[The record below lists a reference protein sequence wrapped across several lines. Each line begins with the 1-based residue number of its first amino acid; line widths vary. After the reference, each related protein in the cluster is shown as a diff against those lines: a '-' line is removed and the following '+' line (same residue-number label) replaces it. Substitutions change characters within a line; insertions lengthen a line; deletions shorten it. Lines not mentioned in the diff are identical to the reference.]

1 MKIRA
6 TILLVLLAFPATAL
20 AATEDFSGTFQGTD
34 TREVHGCLQAGYN
47 GTSSDPSWVLT
58 EEVKE
63 GDVSGKGSN
72 ASGEFTVEGRV
83 KGNTAKGVMT
93 GVNKWNM
100 HWQAEFSAT
109 VEGDTLKFQA
119 TGTVGG
125 GSGCKF
131 NSDVVAK
138 RG

>member
-6 TILLVLLAFPATAL
+6 MILLVLLAFPATAL

-58 EEVKE
+58 QEVKE
-63 GDVSGKGSN
+63 GDVSAKGSN

-93 GVNKWNM
+93 GVNKGNM